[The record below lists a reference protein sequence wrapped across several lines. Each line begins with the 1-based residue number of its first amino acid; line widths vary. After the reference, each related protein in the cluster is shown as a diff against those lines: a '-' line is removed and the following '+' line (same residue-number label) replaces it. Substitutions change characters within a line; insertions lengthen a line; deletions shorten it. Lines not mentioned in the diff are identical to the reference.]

1 MGMNCKSDLFVDDD
15 ETFVTPF
22 SVFSG
27 KQSPLHPTISNPF
40 LPNSLDFEKPKKRR
54 SRKAQNEYTAVLEK
68 DVLILSKPK
77 RKLSVDS
84 TSTQDSFTSSPEKT
98 DSSVP
103 LFPDRAAWT
112 KINPRESLSLSL
124 KREFWLERDLMLGEL
139 DAHHFHIHKHRTN
152 F

>member
-1 MGMNCKSDLFVDDD
+1 MNCKSDLFVDDD

-22 SVFSG
+22 SVFS
-27 KQSPLHPTISNPF
+27 
-40 LPNSLDFEKPKKRR
+40 DFEKPKKRR

-98 DSSVP
+98 DSSV
-103 LFPDRAAWT
+103 
-112 KINPRESLSLSL
+112 LSLS
-124 KREFWLERDLMLGEL
+124 R
-139 DAHHFHIHKHRTN
+139 
-152 F
+152 